1 MSNKTPYEIRTELL
15 RLAYEICTM
24 KANAETCRT
33 QSESRLEITAY
44 PTSAPTTEEII
55 TEAEKLNAFV
65 SQDKPQSDRSYSRS
79 NAK

>member
-15 RLAYEICTM
+15 RLAYEICMM
-24 KANAETCRT
+24 KSQAETCRT
-33 QSESRLEITAY
+33 QSESRVEVTAY

-65 SQDKPQSDRSYSRS
+65 SQDKSQSDRSYSRAS
-79 NAK
+79 NK